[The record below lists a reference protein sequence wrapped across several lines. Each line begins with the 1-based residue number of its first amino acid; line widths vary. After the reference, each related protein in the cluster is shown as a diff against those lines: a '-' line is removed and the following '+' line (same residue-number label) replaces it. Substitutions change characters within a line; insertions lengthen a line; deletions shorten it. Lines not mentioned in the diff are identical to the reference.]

1 MPTLDMG
8 FPCTQVG
15 APPGEPR
22 RYRRGLVQRRA
33 MTYFERQPKMAQSV
47 PKATGADLR
56 VMLRGKPALQLGK
69 RRIGLAHHMG
79 AKGAV
84 MCGKLR
90 FGATGPRT
98 RTRLPRPLPP
108 PQGFVDIGNTN
119 PEERRRNISARS
131 RFNRRHYPSA
141 RPRCQA
147 DPARKRRR
155 FFWELYA

>member
-1 MPTLDMG
+1 MP
-8 FPCTQVG
+8 
-15 APPGEPR
+15 
-22 RYRRGLVQRRA
+22 
-33 MTYFERQPKMAQSV
+33 QPV

-56 VMLRGKPALQLGK
+56 VMLRDKPGLQLGK

-108 PQGFVDIGNTN
+108 PQGSVDIGD
-119 PEERRRNISARS
+119 
-131 RFNRRHYPSA
+131 
-141 RPRCQA
+141 A
-147 DPARKRRR
+147 DPEKDA
-155 FFWELYA
+155 AT